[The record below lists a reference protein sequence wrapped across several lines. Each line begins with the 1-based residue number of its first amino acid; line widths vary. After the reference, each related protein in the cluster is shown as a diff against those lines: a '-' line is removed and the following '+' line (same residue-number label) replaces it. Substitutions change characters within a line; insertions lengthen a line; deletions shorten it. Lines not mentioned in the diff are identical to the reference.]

1 MSWMCPKLSMV
12 VVAMALFSQ
21 QTSAQS
27 LVSESEY
34 RIYGGALEPVSSTP
48 TVPGSPEILI
58 VKPELD
64 RVLVSPVSIQLMV
77 VPTDGSSIHWDS
89 FKLSYGA
96 LRFDITDRFLRL
108 AKKTPS
114 GFKIDGLEIPAGDH
128 RLQMS
133 VRDNKNRWGS
143 REFVLHVSKA
153 VGP

>member
-1 MSWMCPKLSMV
+1 MSWMCTKLSLFML
-12 VVAMALFSQ
+12 AMTFLLQ
-21 QTSAQS
+21 QASAQS

-34 RIYGGALEPVSSTP
+34 RIYGGALEPVSSIT

-77 VPTDGSSIHWDS
+77 IPTDGSSIHWDS
-89 FKLSYGA
+89 FKLSYGS

-108 AKKTPS
+108 AKRTPS

-133 VRDNKNRWGS
+133 VRDNKSRWGA

>member
-1 MSWMCPKLSMV
+1 M
-12 VVAMALFSQ
+12 VAMAFLLQ
-21 QTSAQS
+21 QASAQS

-34 RIYGGALEPVSSTP
+34 RIYGGAFEPVSSTV

-64 RVLVSPVSIQLMV
+64 RVLVSPVSIQFMV
-77 VPTDGSSIHWDS
+77 IPIDGSSIDWNS
-89 FKLSYGA
+89 FKLSYGS

-108 AKKTPS
+108 AKRTPS
-114 GFKIDGLEIPAGDH
+114 GFKLDGFEIPAGDH

-133 VRDNKNRWGS
+133 VRDNKSRWGT